1 VFAHNNEE
9 QHLRKLTL
17 DHVLNVLEPISRQA
31 KKVFRDGEAFAKLQK
46 VNASS
51 IAMPMSGRS
60 KSFISETKACRRKVE
75 SESERSASARQGSDV
90 AALACTTLLL
100 YSRLW

>member
-31 KKVFRDGEAFAKLQK
+31 KKVFRAGEAFAKLQK

-75 SESERSASARQGSDV
+75 QRSASARQGSGV
-90 AALACTTLLL
+90 AALGCTTLLL
-100 YSRLW
+100 RSHL